1 MTLSAPSS
9 YATDELQYSVIVLI
23 EEVSEGFVAFIDSL
37 NTLFQ
42 QKGQTFEIIVVA
54 NGLEGFLRDEAQRR
68 PQLFAP
74 LKAIAFPKKISQA
87 VCLKAAFDESRG
99 AVVVVC
105 GSYQQIAHSSL
116 MQCVETIGPDAD
128 IVSPLRTGRVDPLL
142 NRIQSQV
149 FNYLTRKMASTCLN
163 DMSCTVKVF
172 RREVLGAVQLYGN
185 MFRFLPILA
194 AGRGFK
200 VREVPCEHVQ
210 ERGKTGFY
218 SLPEYGSRLIDILT
232 LFFNM
237 RFIRKPF
244 RFFSLIGLFFSFAGF
259 GLMAWVVI
267 QKIFNDIPIGDRLEL
282 ILGGIMIALGVQ
294 AASVGLLGEI
304 VAFTHGRTKSEYT
317 IEKII

>member
-1 MTLSAPSS
+1 MSASAPPVADS
-9 YATDELQYSVIVLI
+9 ARVQYSVIVLV
-23 EEVSEGFVAFIDSL
+23 EEASDGFAEFVDRL
-37 NTLFQ
+37 HTLFR
-42 QKGQTFEIIVVA
+42 QKGRAFEIIIVA
-54 NGLEGFLRDEAQRR
+54 NGFEGFLRHEAQRR

-74 LKAIAFPKKISQA
+74 LKAIAFPKKIPQA
-87 VCLKAAFDESRG
+87 VCLKAAFEESRG

-105 GSYQQIAHSSL
+105 GSYQQIADASL
-116 MQCVETIGPDAD
+116 MKCVETIGPDAD
-128 IVSPLRTGRVDPLL
+128 IVSPRRTGRVDPFL

-149 FNYLTRKMASTCLN
+149 FNYLTRKMAGTGLN

-172 RREVLGAVQLYGN
+172 RREVLGSVQLYGN

-200 VREVPCEHVQ
+200 VTEIPCEHVQ

-232 LFFNM
+232 LFFNI

-244 RFFSLIGLFFSFAGF
+244 RFFSLIGLFFSLAGF
-259 GLMAWVVI
+259 GVLAWVLI
-267 QKIFNDIPIGDRLEL
+267 QKTFSDIPIGDRPEL
-282 ILGGIMIALGVQ
+282 ILGSIMIALGVQ

-304 VAFTHGRTKSEYT
+304 VAFTHGRAKSEYT
-317 IEKII
+317 IDKII

>member
-1 MTLSAPSS
+1 MTASTISIAAS
-9 YATDELQYSVIVLI
+9 EGVQYSIIVLV
-23 EEVSEGFVAFIDSL
+23 EEASEGFADFVDGL
-37 NTLFQ
+37 NAIFQ
-42 QKGQTFEIIVVA
+42 RSGTTFEIIIVA
-54 NGLEGFLRDEAQRR
+54 NGLESFLRNEAQRM
-68 PQLFAP
+68 PQLFEP
-74 LKAIAFPKKISQA
+74 IKAIAFPKKIPQA

-105 GSYQQIAHSSL
+105 GSYQQIADASL
-116 MQCVETIGPDAD
+116 MECVEAIGTDAD
-128 IVSPLRTGRVDPLL
+128 IVSPLRTGRVDPFF
-142 NRIQSQV
+142 NRVQSRL
-149 FNYLTRKMASTCLN
+149 FNYLTRKMAGTSLN

-172 RREVLGAVQLYGN
+172 RREVLETVQLYGN
-185 MFRFLPILA
+185 MFRFLPVLA

-232 LFFNM
+232 LFFNT
-237 RFIRKPF
+237 RFMRKPF
-244 RFFSLIGLFFSFAGF
+244 RFFSMVGLSFSLAGF
-259 GLMAWVVI
+259 GVMAWVLI

-304 VAFTHGRTKSEYT
+304 IAFTHGRAKSEYT
-317 IEKII
+317 IDKII